1 MSFIYRFD
9 CIIKV
14 HLTTLVVIAIDCK
27 GKCISSNHT
36 MTTMTVSLSCI
47 EKIIIK
53 EHIIRLGVEYKTR
66 GSREPVIAHLVK
78 LGRVN
83 L

>member
-1 MSFIYRFD
+1 
-9 CIIKV
+9 
-14 HLTTLVVIAIDCK
+14 
-27 GKCISSNHT
+27 